1 MPWASSGGLASTAS
15 TDLLGLN
22 GADAATAAMSN
33 YRASPG
39 YAWQMSEGLRGV
51 DAGAAA
57 KGMLRSG
64 ATLKQEQIFGAGL
77 ADSDFQQYYKN
88 LMGLSTL
95 GETAASGQGAG
106 AIKTGEGIAQTDAS
120 AAQQQ
125 ASIYGDV
132 AKGLGTGINAL
143 FPRTSSSGFGPAGSM
158 PNGMSATG
166 GQSLGAD
173 GVLYNSG
180 GIF

>member
-95 GETAASGQGAG
+95 GENAAAGQGQGA
-106 AIKTGEGIAQTDAS
+106 ITTGQGIAQTNAS

-125 ASIYGDV
+125 ASIYGDA
-132 AKGLGTGINAL
+132 AKGIGTAINTL
-143 FPRTSSSGFGPAGSM
+143 FPSTGSGSGFVDNTS
-158 PNGMSATG
+158 T
-166 GQSLGAD
+166 
-173 GVLYNSG
+173 
-180 GIF
+180 F